1 MLSGTMRTDKIN
13 ELLERYYNAET
24 TEAEEKELK
33 RFFTEEEVPAHLLAE
48 KEMFL
53 QLQASAGDATIPEGL
68 EKRLS
73 KTIDHW
79 ETSEQRTLKLQR
91 GTRIRHLQWIGS
103 IAASIL
109 IVISFGWYLYEPT
122 PVRKDTC
129 ATPEEAYMEAQKA
142 LAHFSIALNKG
153 MQQME
158 TLQETT
164 ERVEK
169 SIQKQLNKINE

>member
-1 MLSGTMRTDKIN
+1 MNVDRIN
-13 ELLERYYNAET
+13 QLLERYYNAET

-33 RFFTEEEVPAHLLAE
+33 RFFTEEEVPDHLLAE

-53 QLQASAGDATIPEGL
+53 QLQASMNEVPIPEGL
-68 EKRLS
+68 EERLS
-73 KTIDHW
+73 KAIDTW
-79 ETSEQRTLKLQR
+79 ETQEQRTLKIQR

-109 IVISFGWYLYEPT
+109 IVISFGWYLYEPI
-122 PVRKDTC
+122 PARKDTC
-129 ATPEEAYMEAQKA
+129 ATPEEAYVEAQKA
-142 LAHFSIALNKG
+142 LAQFSLALNKG
-153 MQQME
+153 MKQMG

-169 SIQKQLNKINE
+169 NIQKQLNKINE